1 MPSHD
6 EDKPAAGIEFY
17 GGYQVYDENGID
29 LTLLRRNLEL
39 VIENRLENNARAARF
54 ARAMWEAGG
63 RRVSPLSPPNW
74 GAVVIDAEPI
84 LRRLATRQVEY
95 VVVGGLAMVVHG
107 SAYITDDLDLC
118 YRRTPPNLEAITA
131 AFAVLRPKLRGDSSD
146 RLFRLDVPTLTAG
159 LDFTLDTDR
168 GAVDLH
174 GQISGVGAYNQAL
187 AWSDEVDIFGLK
199 VPILSI
205 DGLIAAKKAA
215 GRLKDRNHLLELE
228 ALKKLR
234 DAGPQG
240 A

>member
-6 EDKPAAGIEFY
+6 ESKPAGGIEFY

-29 LTLLRRNLEL
+29 LTLLRSNLGRTVEERW
-39 VIENRLENNARAARF
+39 VKNACAARF
-54 ARAMWEAGG
+54 ARAVWEAGG
-63 RRVSPLSPPNW
+63 RRVNPLSPPNW
-74 GAVVIDAEPI
+74 GATVIDAGPI
-84 LRRLATRQVEY
+84 LRQLATRQAAY
-95 VVVGGLAMVVHG
+95 VIIGGLAMVAHG

-118 YRRTPPNLEAITA
+118 YLRTPANRRAIVA
-131 AFAVLRPKLRGDSSD
+131 AFAVLRPTLRGGSSD
-146 RLFRLDVPTLTAG
+146 RPFRLDLPTLTAG
-159 LDFTLDTDR
+159 LDFALDTDW

-174 GQISGVGAYNQAL
+174 GQISGIGEYDEAL
-187 AWSDEVDIFGLK
+187 ARSDEVEMFGLT
-199 VPILSI
+199 VRVLSI

-215 GRLKDRNHLLELE
+215 GRLYDRNHLLELE